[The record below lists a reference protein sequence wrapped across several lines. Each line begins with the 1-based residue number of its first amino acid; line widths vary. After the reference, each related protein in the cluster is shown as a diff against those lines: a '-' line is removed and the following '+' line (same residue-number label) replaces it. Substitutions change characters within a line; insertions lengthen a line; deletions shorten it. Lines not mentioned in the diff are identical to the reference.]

1 MPTVK
6 LTNDDLPPAY
16 NKSLNETTASAQ
28 KPSNSGYPGA
38 AAGTTDGSVP
48 AYPQQYSSICKAL
61 LYTMIGCGML
71 AIIFIMLIAA
81 GAFD

>member
-28 KPSNSGYPGA
+28 KPSNSGFVKISQFFFFSKKLQFCCVSKYF
-38 AAGTTDGSVP
+38 VF
-48 AYPQQYSSICKAL
+48 KL
-61 LYTMIGCGML
+61 K
-71 AIIFIMLIAA
+71 
-81 GAFD
+81 